1 MSKSVYAVQSEGVI
15 IVLLER
21 VNWMEKEKS
30 DLNKKFK
37 FVIVFGLIALCVL
50 AYLYVIGPYL
60 AVRDEGAPYFSFI
73 EVPVNE
79 TINHTVIHLED
90 TDIMNIKGLDVVEE
104 NGKLS
109 TIYFRKSAIHPQDFR
124 DMYGSRVGDPSSR
137 KYLEYKGVYYYGI
150 LAIP

>member
-1 MSKSVYAVQSEGVI
+1 
-15 IVLLER
+15 
-21 VNWMEKEKS
+21 VNGMEKQNS

-37 FVIVFGLIALCVL
+37 FVTIIGLIVLCIL

-73 EVPVNE
+73 EVPINE

-104 NGKLS
+104 NGKLI
-109 TIYFRKSAIHPQDFR
+109 TIYFRKSAIHPSDFNYI
-124 DMYGSRVGDPSSR
+124 YGSIGDPFGDPSSR